1 MKKLLLLLA
10 LMVAGIGIAHA
21 ESYTIN
27 FNSTANTATQLATTT
42 KATTFIA
49 TNSQEYVE
57 ASPIS
62 SATSAYYGGN
72 TPEEKTW
79 IRIGKSKAAGEVTLK
94 LSEKGQ
100 ANATTIIV
108 SAKKYSASDEDATLT
123 LNGKSENITSTTFED
138 KVFTFSGDATVKT
151 LAFSTNAPSSSSN
164 RIYIQSITVNY
175 TTEPVDLGELTATYG
190 DNAIDNGG
198 IATFFQGTAVKLH
211 ADYATSFEVSVNDE
225 TPIHLDASDD
235 SADWIPGICDNASV
249 SVIAKREIEGEE
261 IQTSNTL
268 TFNLTVKKA
277 EYLIADWIVTG
288 IDATN
293 GGSVLN
299 KPLICTETSSKGTW
313 QAYHA
318 TAYSSTSGNAAQLG
332 SSTAANTFNGGTLT
346 LSDSDIPENANI
358 LSISLTGYNNSTIPA
373 VWSIKVGEKT
383 SDNTITFSNTVKTNT
398 ANVNL
403 IGNSIVLTCKAAT
416 DNGNIKQTYIS
427 GISIRYEIPE
437 EEDQPGEVIVDYIP
451 QYCLEANDD
460 KTELTVMDGTELTF
474 TSLGAAAMQITTEDE
489 GVELP
494 EATNGDKISW
504 TVPAETIATINVTA
518 YSESGKKT
526 TECVYTIASEEI
538 EPATPEYIF
547 ETDSKTVLITTDA
560 GALMIMAAP
569 YVQTPE
575 ENVTIMAIEPQGWA
589 FTASEDP
596 KSHEFSYDGMES
608 TMNVS
613 VKSTTPTK
621 ESNAVSFYVS
631 NDGLVSG
638 IENVA
643 ADNDSAEA
651 AYYNLQ
657 GQRVEADRAGIY
669 IRVQGGKAEKFIV
682 R

>member
-1 MKKLLLLLA
+1 
-10 LMVAGIGIAHA
+10 MVAGIGIAHA

-27 FNSTANTATQLATTT
+27 FSSTANAAIQLTAAT

-49 TNSQEYVE
+49 TNSLEYVE
-57 ASPIS
+57 ASPVS
-62 SATSAYYGGN
+62 TATSAYYGSKDN
-72 TPEEKTW
+72 DEKKW
-79 IRIGKSKAAGEVTLK
+79 IRIGKSKAEGAVTLK

-100 ANATTIIV
+100 VKATTITV

-138 KVFTFSGDATVKT
+138 IVFTFNGDATVKT
-151 LAFSTNAPSSSSN
+151 LAFSTNAPSSSSSN
-164 RIYIQSITVNY
+164 RIYIQSITVSQ

-211 ADYATSFEVSVNDE
+211 ADYATSFEVTVNDE

-261 IQTSNTL
+261 VQTSNKL
-268 TFNLTVKKA
+268 TFSLTVKKA
-277 EYLIADWIVTG
+277 DYLTADWIVTG
-288 IDATN
+288 IPSVA
-293 GGSVLN
+293 GGSAINNVA
-299 KPLICTETSSKGTW
+299 LICSENSSPGVWKAKHDKSYALT
-313 QAYHA
+313 
-318 TAYSSTSGNAAQLG
+318 TNNSAQLG
-332 SSTAANTFNGGTLT
+332 SSNNTFNGGTLT

-358 LSISLTGYNNSTIPA
+358 LSISLTGYNKSTTHA

-383 SDNTITFSNTVKTNT
+383 SDNTITFSNTVDTHT

-403 IGNSIVLTCKAAT
+403 IGNSIVLTCGGGT
-416 DNGNIKQTYIS
+416 DIKQTYIS
-427 GISIRYEIPE
+427 GISIKYEIPE
-437 EEDQPGEVIVDYIP
+437 EEDQPGEVTVDYIP

-474 TSLGAAAMQITTEDE
+474 TSLGAAAMRITTEDE

-504 TVPAETIATINVTA
+504 TVPAETIATIKVTA
-518 YSESGKKT
+518 SSESGKKT
-526 TECVYTIASEEI
+526 TECVYTIESEEI
-538 EPATPEYIF
+538 EPTTPEYIF
-547 ETDSKTVLITTDA
+547 ETDSKMVLITTNA

-575 ENVTIMAIEPQGWA
+575 ENVTIMAIEPQAWA
-589 FTASEDP
+589 FTTGEDP
-596 KSHEFSYDGMES
+596 KSYEFSYDGMES

-643 ADNDSAEA
+643 ADGDSAEA

-669 IRVQGGKAEKFIV
+669 IRMQGGKAEKFII

>member
-1 MKKLLLLLA
+1 MKKLLLPLA
-10 LMVAGIGIAHA
+10 LMVAGIGIAHS

-27 FNSTANTATQLATTT
+27 FSSTAKTPTTLATST

-49 TNSQEYVE
+49 KSSQEYVE

-79 IRIGKSKAAGEVTLK
+79 IRIGKSKAEGAVTLR

-151 LAFSTNAPSSSSN
+151 LAFSTNAPSSSSSSN

-175 TTEPVDLGELTATYG
+175 TTGPVVLGGLTATYD
-190 DNAIDNGG
+190 DNPIDNDG
-198 IATFFQGTAVKLH
+198 IATIFQGTAVKLH
-211 ADYATSFEVSVNDE
+211 ADNAYSFEITVNNE
-225 TPIHLDASDD
+225 TPIHLDASND

-249 SVIAKREIEGEE
+249 SVIAKREADGEE
-261 IQTSNTL
+261 VQTSDTL

-346 LSDSDIPENANI
+346 LSDSDIPDNANI
-358 LSISLTGYNNSTIPA
+358 LSISLTGYNNSTTPA

-383 SDNTITFSNTVKTNT
+383 SDNTITFSNTVDTHS
-398 ANVNL
+398 ASVGL
-403 IGNSIVLTCKAAT
+403 SGNKIVLTCKAVT

-427 GISIRYEIPE
+427 GISI
-437 EEDQPGEVIVDYIP
+437 
-451 QYCLEANDD
+451 
-460 KTELTVMDGTELTF
+460 K
-474 TSLGAAAMQITTEDE
+474 
-489 GVELP
+489 
-494 EATNGDKISW
+494 
-504 TVPAETIATINVTA
+504 
-518 YSESGKKT
+518 
-526 TECVYTIASEEI
+526 
-538 EPATPEYIF
+538 
-547 ETDSKTVLITTDA
+547 
-560 GALMIMAAP
+560 
-569 YVQTPE
+569 
-575 ENVTIMAIEPQGWA
+575 
-589 FTASEDP
+589 
-596 KSHEFSYDGMES
+596 
-608 TMNVS
+608 
-613 VKSTTPTK
+613 
-621 ESNAVSFYVS
+621 
-631 NDGLVSG
+631 
-638 IENVA
+638 
-643 ADNDSAEA
+643 
-651 AYYNLQ
+651 
-657 GQRVEADRAGIY
+657 
-669 IRVQGGKAEKFIV
+669 
-682 R
+682 

>member
-27 FNSTANTATQLATTT
+27 FSSTAKTATQLTATT

-57 ASPIS
+57 ASPVS
-62 SATSAYYGGN
+62 TATSAYYGGS

-79 IRIGKSKAAGEVTLK
+79 IRIGKSKAEGAVTLK

-100 ANATTIIV
+100 VKATTITV
-108 SAKKYSASDEDATLT
+108 SAKKYSASDENATLT

-138 KVFTFSGDATVKT
+138 KVFTFNGDATVKT
-151 LAFSTNAPSSSSN
+151 LAFSTNAPSSSSSN
-164 RIYIQSITVNY
+164 RIYIQSITVSQ
-175 TTEPVDLGELTATYG
+175 TTEPVVLGELTATYD
-190 DNAIDNGG
+190 DNAIDNDG

-211 ADYATSFEVSVNDE
+211 ADYATSFEVTVNDE

-261 IQTSNTL
+261 VQTSNKL
-268 TFNLTVKKA
+268 TFSLTVKKA
-277 EYLIADWIVTG
+277 DYLIADWIVTG
-288 IDATN
+288 IPTVA
-293 GGSVLN
+293 GGSAINNVA
-299 KPLICTETSSKGTW
+299 LICSENSSPGVWKAKHDKSYALT
-313 QAYHA
+313 
-318 TAYSSTSGNAAQLG
+318 TNNSAQLG
-332 SSTAANTFNGGTLT
+332 SSNNTFNGGTLT

-358 LSISLTGYNNSTIPA
+358 LSISLTGYNNSTTHA

-383 SDNTITFSNTVKTNT
+383 SDNTITFSNTVDTHT

-403 IGNSIVLTCKAAT
+403 IGNSIVLICGGGT
-416 DNGNIKQTYIS
+416 DIKQTYIS
-427 GISIRYEIPE
+427 GISIKYEIPE
-437 EEDQPGEVIVDYIP
+437 EEDQPGEVTVDYIP

-474 TSLGAAAMQITTEDE
+474 TSLGAAAMRITTEDE

-504 TVPAETIATINVTA
+504 TVPAETIATIKVTA
-518 YSESGKKT
+518 SSESGKKT
-526 TECVYTIASEEI
+526 TECVYTIESEEI
-538 EPATPEYIF
+538 EPTTPEYIF
-547 ETDSKTVLITTDA
+547 ETDSKMVLITTNA

-575 ENVTIMAIEPQGWA
+575 ENVTIMAIEPQAWA
-589 FTASEDP
+589 FTTGEDP
-596 KSHEFSYDGMES
+596 KSYEFSYDGMES

-643 ADNDSAEA
+643 ADGDSAEA

-669 IRVQGGKAEKFIV
+669 IRMQGGKAEKFIV

>member
-1 MKKLLLLLA
+1 
-10 LMVAGIGIAHA
+10 MVAGIGIAHA

-27 FNSTANTATQLATTT
+27 FSATANTATQLTATT

-62 SATSAYYGGN
+62 SATSAYYGGKDDD
-72 TPEEKTW
+72 EKKW

-100 ANATTIIV
+100 VKATTIIV

-138 KVFTFSGDATVKT
+138 KVFTFNGDATVKT
-151 LAFSTNAPSSSSN
+151 LAFSTNAPSSSSSN

-175 TTEPVDLGELTATYG
+175 TTDPVVLGELTATYD
-190 DNAIDNGG
+190 DNAIDNDG

-211 ADYATSFEVSVNDE
+211 ADYATSFEVTVNDE
-225 TPIHLDASDD
+225 TPIHLDASND

-261 IQTSNTL
+261 VQISNKL
-268 TFNLTVKKA
+268 TFSLTVKKA
-277 EYLIADWIVTG
+277 DYLIADWIVTG
-288 IDATN
+288 IDTTS
-293 GGSVLN
+293 GGSVLD

-318 TAYSSTSGNAAQLG
+318 TAFSQTSGNAAQLG
-332 SSTAANTFNGGTLT
+332 SATAANTFNGGTLT
-346 LSDSDIPENANI
+346 LSGSDIPDNANI
-358 LSISLTGYNNSTIPA
+358 LSISLTGYNKSTTQA

-383 SDNTITFSNTVKTNT
+383 SDNTITFSDTVDTHT
-398 ANVNL
+398 ANVGL
-403 IGNSIVLTCKAAT
+403 SGNKIVLTCKAAT

-427 GISIRYEIPE
+427 GISIKYEIPE
-437 EEDQPGEVIVDYIP
+437 EEDQPGEVTIDYIP

-474 TSLGAAAMQITTEDE
+474 TSLGAAAMRITTEDE

-504 TVPAETIATINVTA
+504 TVPAETIATITVTA
-518 YSESGKKT
+518 SSESGKKT

-575 ENVTIMAIEPQGWA
+575 ENVTIMAIEPQAWA

-643 ADNDSAEA
+643 ADGDSAEA

-669 IRVQGGKAEKFIV
+669 IRVQGGKAEKFII

>member
-1 MKKLLLLLA
+1 
-10 LMVAGIGIAHA
+10 MVAGIGIAHA

-62 SATSAYYGGN
+62 SATSAYYGGS
-72 TPEEKTW
+72 TTEEKTW

-94 LSEKGQ
+94 LSEKVQ
-100 ANATTIIV
+100 VKATTIIV
-108 SAKKYSASDEDATLT
+108 SAKKYSASDEDATLS

-138 KVFTFSGDATVKT
+138 KVFTFNGDETVKT
-151 LAFSTNAPSSSSN
+151 LAFSTNTPSSSSSN

-175 TTEPVDLGELTATYG
+175 TTDPVVLGGLTATYD
-190 DNAIDNGG
+190 DNAIDNDG
-198 IATFFQGTAVKLH
+198 IATIFQGTAVKLH
-211 ADYATSFEVSVNDE
+211 ADNATSFEVTVNDE

-358 LSISLTGYNNSTIPA
+358 LSISLTGNNNSTIPA

-437 EEDQPGEVIVDYIP
+437 EEDQPGEVTVDYIP

-474 TSLGAAAMQITTEDE
+474 TSLGAATMQITTEDE

-504 TVPAETIATINVTA
+504 TVPAETIATIKVTA
-518 YSESGKKT
+518 YSGSGNKT
-526 TECVYTIASEEI
+526 TECVYTIESEEI

-569 YVQTPE
+569 YVQIPE

-638 IENVA
+638 IKNVA

>member
-1 MKKLLLLLA
+1 
-10 LMVAGIGIAHA
+10 MVAGIGIAHA

-27 FNSTANTATQLATTT
+27 FSSTANSATQLTATT
-42 KATTFIA
+42 KATTFID
-49 TNSQEYVE
+49 TNSLEYVE
-57 ASPIS
+57 ASPVS
-62 SATSAYYGGN
+62 TATSAYYGGSN
-72 TPEEKTW
+72 NDEKKW

-94 LSEKGQ
+94 LSEKVQ
-100 ANATTIIV
+100 VKATTIIV
-108 SAKKYSASDEDATLT
+108 SAKKYSASDEDATLS

-138 KVFTFSGDATVKT
+138 KVFTFNGDETVKT
-151 LAFSTNAPSSSSN
+151 LAFSTNTPSSSSSSN

-175 TTEPVDLGELTATYG
+175 TTDPVVLGELTATYD
-190 DNAIDNGG
+190 DNAIDNDG

-211 ADYATSFEVSVNDE
+211 ADYATSFEVTVNDE
-225 TPIHLDASDD
+225 TPIHLDASND

-261 IQTSNTL
+261 IQTSNKL
-268 TFNLTVKKA
+268 TFSLTVKKA
-277 EYLIADWIVTG
+277 DYLIADWIVTG
-288 IDATN
+288 IPSVA
-293 GGSVLN
+293 GGSAINDVA
-299 KPLICTETSSKGTW
+299 LICSENSSPGVWKAKHDKSYAIT
-313 QAYHA
+313 
-318 TAYSSTSGNAAQLG
+318 TNNSAQLG
-332 SSTAANTFNGGTLT
+332 SSNNTFNGGTLT

-358 LSISLTGYNNSTIPA
+358 LSISLTGYNNSPTTPA

-403 IGNSIVLTCKAAT
+403 IGNSIVLTCGGGT
-416 DNGNIKQTYIS
+416 GIKQTYIS
-427 GISIRYEIPE
+427 GISIKYEIPE
-437 EEDQPGEVIVDYIP
+437 EEDQPGEVTVDYIP

-460 KTELTVMDGTELTF
+460 KTDLIVMDGTKLTF

-494 EATNGDKISW
+494 EATNGDKITW
-504 TVPAETIATINVTA
+504 TVPAETIATIKVTA
-518 YSESGKKT
+518 SSESGKKT

-547 ETDSKTVLITTDA
+547 ETDSKMVLITTDA

-575 ENVTIMAIEPQGWA
+575 ENVTIMAIEPQAWA
-589 FTASEDP
+589 FTTGEDP

-608 TMNVS
+608 TMHVS
-613 VKSTTPTK
+613 VKSATPTK
-621 ESNAVSFYVS
+621 DSDVASFYVS

-643 ADNDSAEA
+643 ADGDSAEA